1 MNAHSE
7 EMMRKLRALKPRFG
21 EMGLKRVR
29 VFGSV
34 ARGDADENSDLDLI
48 VDFEKPVG
56 LFEFVGVKHIMEDNL
71 MIKVD
76 LVTQKGLHRALRD
89 SILAEARDV

>member
-1 MNAHSE
+1 MNSHSE
-7 EMMRKLRALKPRFG
+7 EMMRKLRALKPHFG

-48 VDFEKPVG
+48 VDFEITPG
-56 LFEFVGVKHIMEDNL
+56 LIRFIGVKHKFEDSL
-71 MIKVD
+71 GCRVD
-76 LVTQKGLHRALRD
+76 MTTDDVLHRLIKD
-89 SILAEARDV
+89 SVLQEARDV